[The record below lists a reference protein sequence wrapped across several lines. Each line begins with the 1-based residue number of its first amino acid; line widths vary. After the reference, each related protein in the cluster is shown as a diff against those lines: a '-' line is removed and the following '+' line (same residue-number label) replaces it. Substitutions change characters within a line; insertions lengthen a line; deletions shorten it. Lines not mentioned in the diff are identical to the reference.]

1 MQEVSGSIPLFS
13 TKKALYFVGSMV
25 LFFLL
30 KQKMGAALFRLHR
43 FQTFCRRAS
52 DTPDLKQNRY
62 ACSVFRADSS
72 MPRPA
77 SVSLRWRSFYGR
89 GWITQAALLKIA
101 HWTVFAPSSATG
113 PQLFESTRMKT
124 QSFCK
129 QKTASVSLRWRS
141 FYGRGWITRAA
152 HLKKPRRGFFPR
164 RTVRRVDAVRIHPLS
179 LREGYYKTE
188 TPVPGSDTGV
198 LSGRGWI
205 RTTEAEKQQIYSLSP
220 LATREH
226 AHILFAVIADCLYIL
241 SSEVAFVNYFFHGFS
256 LFLSFSIFLRFTA
269 IKALPITAKDPK
281 TFSVLRSFWSW

>member
-1 MQEVSGSIPLFS
+1 
-13 TKKALYFVGSMV
+13 
-25 LFFLL
+25 
-30 KQKMGAALFRLHR
+30 
-43 FQTFCRRAS
+43 
-52 DTPDLKQNRY
+52 
-62 ACSVFRADSS
+62 

-89 GWITQAALLKIA
+89 GWITQ
-101 HWTVFAPSSATG
+101 
-113 PQLFESTRMKT
+113 
-124 QSFCK
+124 
-129 QKTASVSLRWRS
+129 
-141 FYGRGWITRAA
+141 AA

-164 RTVRRVDAVRIHPLS
+164 RTVRRVDAVRIHPPS

-198 LSGRGWI
+198 LGGRGWI

-226 AHILFAVIADCLYIL
+226 AHILFTVIADCLYIL

-269 IKALPITAKDPK
+269 IKALFYNSKRPQNVFRFEVFLELVTGVEPA
-281 TFSVLRSFWSW
+281 TH

>member
-1 MQEVSGSIPLFS
+1 M
-13 TKKALYFVGSMV
+13 

-77 SVSLRWRSFYGR
+77 CVSLRWRSFYGR
-89 GWITQAALLKIA
+89 GWITQAA
-101 HWTVFAPSSATG
+101 
-113 PQLFESTRMKT
+113 
-124 QSFCK
+124 
-129 QKTASVSLRWRS
+129 
-141 FYGRGWITRAA
+141 
-152 HLKKPRRGFFPR
+152 HLKKPRRGFFAAGTDGGGRCCSNPPA
-164 RTVRRVDAVRIHPLS
+164 TIPLICF
-179 LREGYYKTE
+179 YKTE

-198 LSGRGWI
+198 LGGRGWI

-269 IKALPITAKDPK
+269 IESLSITAKDPK